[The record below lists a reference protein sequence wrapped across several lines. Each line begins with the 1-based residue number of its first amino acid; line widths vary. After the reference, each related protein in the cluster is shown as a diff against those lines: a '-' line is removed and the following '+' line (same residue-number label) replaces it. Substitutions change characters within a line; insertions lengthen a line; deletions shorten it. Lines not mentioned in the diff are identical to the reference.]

1 MGANLAPILANIY
14 MAMLEEELKTKCKNK
29 NIKWPIMFKRFIDD
43 GFGIMRGNKKDVE
56 SWIYEFNQLR
66 ENIFIDKW
74 TFGNHVAYMD
84 LYIFKGNNFFD
95 TGILSIKVYQKP
107 ENRYMYIPYKS
118 AHPRH
123 TIKNYVLGELKR
135 YVRINTEELNYQK
148 IKNSF
153 FLRMRNRGFHK
164 NMLANWFSQVKYSNR
179 AKFLDDNPDD
189 TCYYQ
194 GTRETLADTTL
205 IKIRETILKETLSTD
220 TREAAEV
227 VSEDKDTEVSKEA
240 STCRT
245 VLFSKGSLYK
255 RVAYPLLNA
264 KNEKTK
270 NLCLYDCY
278 LFRQQ
283 EQRKVVLFI
292 PRGQSWKFEKKST
305 RYSRTNSVYSAHR
318 KQWKKFLKTSTSA
331 QIINNKQSLKI
342 MW

>member
-1 MGANLAPILANIY
+1 MI
-14 MAMLEEELKTKCKNK
+14 
-29 NIKWPIMFKRFIDD
+29 
-43 GFGIMRGNKKDVE
+43 
-56 SWIYEFNQLR
+56 
-66 ENIFIDKW
+66 
-74 TFGNHVAYMD
+74 
-84 LYIFKGNNFFD
+84 
-95 TGILSIKVYQKP
+95 
-107 ENRYMYIPYKS
+107 
-118 AHPRH
+118 
-123 TIKNYVLGELKR
+123 
-135 YVRINTEELNYQK
+135 
-148 IKNSF
+148 
-153 FLRMRNRGFHK
+153 
-164 NMLANWFSQVKYSNR
+164 YSNR

-194 GTRETLADTTL
+194 GTRETLVDTTL

-227 VSEDKDTEVSKEA
+227 VSEDEDTEVSEEA
-240 STCRT
+240 STCRIG
-245 VLFSKGSLYK
+245 LFSTGSLYK

-318 KQWKKFLKTSTSA
+318 KQWKKFLKTSTFA
-331 QIINNKQSLKI
+331 QSSKTNRALKT